1 MPHSSTVDTTS
12 FYVVWPRLVTWT
24 IVTGVPDRL
33 PDEGTTRRECP
44 ILSPAYKHF
53 FPFFFF
59 RFEAY
64 RIHDTH
70 AGRPLHGGGSDSF
83 IEGYVDTTTDTTSYP
98 NVLMKMIYSESLN
111 IINLDFSC
119 LKEIFITL
127 DKKGSV
133 EKNEDSVDTS
143 YRRSVYI

>member
-1 MPHSSTVDTTS
+1 M
-12 FYVVWPRLVTWT
+12 
-24 IVTGVPDRL
+24 
-33 PDEGTTRRECP
+33 
-44 ILSPAYKHF
+44 
-53 FPFFFF
+53 
-59 RFEAY
+59 
-64 RIHDTH
+64 
-70 AGRPLHGGGSDSF
+70 
-83 IEGYVDTTTDTTSYP
+83 DTTTDTTSYP